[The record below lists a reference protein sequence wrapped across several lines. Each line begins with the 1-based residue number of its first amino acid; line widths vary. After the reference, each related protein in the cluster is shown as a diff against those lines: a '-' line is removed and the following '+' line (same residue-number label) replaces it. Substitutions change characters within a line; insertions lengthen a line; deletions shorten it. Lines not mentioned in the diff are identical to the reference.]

1 MPPTAVVASSIQ
13 QRTGTH
19 SVRAGL
25 AGLLLAVSGMAGAQE
40 AGRDESSSG
49 DMLRRS
55 ERALQWGGGAGFGL
69 VEIAPAGPNQR
80 PRRALRMRFD
90 SATRAM
96 RSLGVEAE
104 DCSSLIRS
112 TSASRGANGVS
123 GDRPR
128 IGLSVALSCRFF

>member
-1 MPPTAVVASSIQ
+1 MQ
-13 QRTGTH
+13 
-19 SVRAGL
+19 
-25 AGLLLAVSGMAGAQE
+25 
-40 AGRDESSSG
+40 
-49 DMLRRS
+49 RS
-55 ERALQWGGGAGFGL
+55 ERALQFGAGAGFAL
-69 VEIAPAGPNQR
+69 VEITSAGPNQR

-112 TSASRGANGVS
+112 TGGSRGANGAG